1 MHAVANCKS
10 CNTRMPASAS
20 ACPHC
25 GHPVP
30 KPRFIDSLSSGER
43 DAPGE
48 SELPLAPLSPSNAQA
63 DESLMEP
70 VSDPT
75 GSDALD
81 EVELPLDDVMA
92 MGSGSKPADRAA
104 DEPAAE
110 PAAEP
115 EHVAPAS
122 QPHEARA
129 GLIPLSA
136 EQVRHLVGEQPELL
150 DAKSLEPVRG
160 PFRAA
165 LSLAGDGD
173 LRLDSAYALATLQ
186 LLLGEEYRAQLLN
199 ALPAAPPQQPGGQ
212 APPTQRQTL
221 GVRYGIS
228 PGEDVQDP
236 LPLAREAYLAARE
249 EFALRLALDWRDPD
263 ARANTELCIR
273 RLREL
278 DEFERQREEQ
288 EQEQDS
294 EQQQEDGGDSED
306 QEESDEEES
315 EQEQEEQQ
323 PGEGEREQEE
333 EQQPEETS
341 EAGPET
347 PPEERLLTREEVKR
361 LLDRLSEIEERRD
374 ELNARIQGLRRQPA
388 EKDW

>member
-1 MHAVANCKS
+1 MGARRHLGAALLLALLCPSMTVPGAPGTPEPLTTGAGQEAGAAEVWSGSLHAGLLELQRLSDGAEHAAAVELGGQLLRGQHTDVELAAVQYARGVA
-10 CNTRMPASAS
+10 
-20 ACPHC
+20 
-25 GHPVP
+25 
-30 KPRFIDSLSSGER
+30 GER
-43 DAPGE
+43 AFLARSEDLRSAP
-48 SELPLAPLSPSNAQA
+48 PPSNP
-63 DESLMEP
+63 D
-70 VSDPT
+70 
-75 GSDALD
+75 
-81 EVELPLDDVMA
+81 
-92 MGSGSKPADRAA
+92 
-104 DEPAAE
+104 
-110 PAAEP
+110 
-115 EHVAPAS
+115 
-122 QPHEARA
+122 
-129 GLIPLSA
+129 
-136 EQVRHLVGEQPELL
+136 EQPELL

>member
-1 MHAVANCKS
+1 
-10 CNTRMPASAS
+10 MPASAS

-136 EQVRHLVGEQPELL
+136 EQVRHLIGEQPELL
-150 DAKSLEPVRG
+150 EPG
-160 PFRAA
+160 
-165 LSLAGDGD
+165 
-173 LRLDSAYALATLQ
+173 LRV
-186 LLLGEEYRAQLLN
+186 LGEEGRRQLG
-199 ALPAAPPQQPGGQ
+199 AAGG
-212 APPTQRQTL
+212 ADL
-221 GVRYGIS
+221 GEI
-228 PGEDVQDP
+228 DW
-236 LPLAREAYLAARE
+236 LAR
-249 EFALRLALDWRDPD
+249 
-263 ARANTELCIR
+263 
-273 RLREL
+273 
-278 DEFERQREEQ
+278 
-288 EQEQDS
+288 S
-294 EQQQEDGGDSED
+294 DGGDWVVVVVAEGSPGPSLLSD
-306 QEESDEEES
+306 VLRAVGWVGKHLCDDGDAARGIVLIESLDEEFGYAAS
-315 EQEQEEQQ
+315 AV
-323 PGEGEREQEE
+323 GETVSFRSWRASVAFE
-333 EQQPEETS
+333 PI
-341 EAGPET
+341 EA
-347 PPEERLLTREEVKR
+347 
-361 LLDRLSEIEERRD
+361 
-374 ELNARIQGLRRQPA
+374 
-388 EKDW
+388 